1 MITHDHPYEMKPAI
15 DKITVA
21 FNRIT
26 RINDYNIDDF
36 TSTRVVKRKEKFVYD
51 ESTDFSTREK
61 NKNHDER
68 SASKDRLDINTI
80 VIRFHSA

>member
-1 MITHDHPYEMKPAI
+1 MKPAI

-51 ESTDFSTREK
+51 ESTDFSTRE

-68 SASKDRLDINTI
+68 NVERSDRYKYDRNSISFGVKI
-80 VIRFHSA
+80 